1 LQIEASDGTQ
11 LYAEAHGA
19 GIPILFS
26 CAYCTTHENWRS
38 QVAPLVAAGARVL
51 LWDFR
56 GHGLSGAP
64 HDPARYSIEQVVDD
78 MGRVLDALS
87 PGEPV
92 VLAGLSFGGLASIH
106 FALAHPDRTRALVL
120 VDSGPGFKN
129 PDAQAKW
136 TQQVARTAEVLT
148 TRGFDAF
155 VRGKA
160 AITCVGRDLELPAAI
175 AAAAAIEKQDPVGLA
190 NFGVHIAGPAPAV
203 IDELPSIACPALV
216 VVGAE
221 DKPYLRA
228 AEVMAARIPNAEHHV
243 IDGAAH
249 IVNIEQTE
257 VFNALLIAFL
267 KRLAG
272 GSGNADE

>member
-1 LQIEASDGTQ
+1 VKVEASDGAQ
-11 LYAEAHGA
+11 LYVEVHGES

-38 QVAPLVAAGARVL
+38 QVEPLVAAGARVI

-56 GHGLSGAP
+56 GHGLSDAP
-64 HDPARYSIEQVVDD
+64 PEPERYSIEQVVDD
-78 MGRVLDALS
+78 LGRVLDAVS

-106 FALAHPDRTRALVL
+106 FALAHPERTRALAL

-136 TQQVARTAEVLT
+136 TAQVARTAEVLT

-160 AITCVGRDLELPAAI
+160 AITCVGRHLDLPASK
-175 AAAAAIEKQDPVGLA
+175 AAAASIEKQDPQGLA
-190 NFGVHIAGPAPAV
+190 NFGIHISGPAPAV
-203 IDELPSIACPALV
+203 IDELSTIACPALV
-216 VVGAE
+216 VVGSE

-228 AEVMAARIPNAEHHV
+228 AEVMAAKIPNAEHQV
-243 IDGAAH
+243 IEGAAH
-249 IVNIEQTE
+249 IVNIEATDA
-257 VFNALLIAFL
+257 FNAVLIDFL
-267 KRLAG
+267 KRL
-272 GSGNADE
+272 